1 LYNLDISTSKFFR
14 ERQLKSIPI
23 GKLPAD
29 LLSELL
35 DQVSIQDP
43 RVILGPGIGIDC
55 AVIDQGPTLLVL
67 KTDPITFATDQIGWY
82 LVQINANDIATTGAL
97 PRWMMVTAL
106 LPGDGTTR
114 DMVKEISAQIQSACQ
129 STGITLIGG
138 HTEITHSLDRP
149 ILVGTMIGEVDR
161 DSLVTPR
168 GANPGDRILLT
179 KGIPIEA
186 TAILAREFPLRLS
199 QVISSEELEQAK
211 NYLFDPGISVLKDA
225 QTAIKSGKVTAMHDP
240 TEGGLA
246 TALWE
251 LAEAS
256 SRTLLIDPASVPISP
271 LSKKICDAFGLD
283 PFGTI
288 ASGALLLT
296 CQAQDAQ
303 NIRKAIKEEGITC
316 ADIGEV
322 REGPASVSSWHESK
336 YRQLAR
342 PKRDEISKAFLE

>member
-1 LYNLDISTSKFFR
+1 
-14 ERQLKSIPI
+14 
-23 GKLPAD
+23 
-29 LLSELL
+29 
-35 DQVSIQDP
+35 
-43 RVILGPGIGIDC
+43 
-55 AVIDQGPTLLVL
+55 
-67 KTDPITFATDQIGWY
+67 
-82 LVQINANDIATTGAL
+82 
-97 PRWMMVTAL
+97 MMVTAL

-256 SRTLLIDPASVPISP
+256 NRTLLIDPASVPISP

>member
-1 LYNLDISTSKFFR
+1 M
-14 ERQLKSIPI
+14 KSIPI

-35 DQVSIQDP
+35 GQVSIQDP

-55 AVIDQGPTLLVL
+55 AAIDHGPTLLVL

-97 PRWMMVTAL
+97 PRWLMVTAL
-106 LPGDGTTR
+106 LPGEGTTR
-114 DMVKEISAQIQSACQ
+114 EMVKEISAQIQSACQ

-161 DSLVTPR
+161 GALVTPQ
-168 GANPGDRILLT
+168 GAAPGDRILLT

-211 NYLFDPGISVLKDA
+211 NYLFDPGVSILKDA
-225 QTAIKSGKVTAMHDP
+225 QTAVKSGKVTAMHDP

-256 SRTLLIDPASVPISP
+256 SRTLLIDPSSVPISP
-271 LSKKICDAFGLD
+271 LSKKICSTFGLD

-303 NIRKAIKEEGITC
+303 NIRKAILEEGIAC

-322 REGPASVSSWHESK
+322 KEGPASVLSRYGSK
-336 YRQLAR
+336 YTQLAR
-342 PKRDEISKAFLE
+342 PERDEISKAFLD

>member
-1 LYNLDISTSKFFR
+1 MR
-14 ERQLKSIPI
+14 SIPI

-43 RVILGPGIGIDC
+43 HVILGPGIGIDC
-55 AVIDQGPTLLVL
+55 AVIDHGPTLLVL

-97 PRWMMVTAL
+97 PRWMMVAAL
-106 LPGDGTTR
+106 FPGEGTTKE
-114 DMVKEISAQIQSACQ
+114 MVKEISAQIQSACQ

-149 ILVGTMIGEVDR
+149 ILVGTMIGEVDK
-161 DSLVTPR
+161 DALVTPL
-168 GANPGDRILLT
+168 GAAPGDRILLT

-186 TAILAREFPLRLS
+186 TAILAREFPQKLN
-199 QVISSEELEQAK
+199 QFISSEELEQAK
-211 NYLFDPGISVLKDA
+211 NYLFDPGISVLKEA
-225 QTAIKSGKVTAMHDP
+225 QTAVKSGKVTAMHDP

-256 SRTLLIDPASVPISP
+256 NRTLLIDPSSVPISP
-271 LSKKICDAFGLD
+271 LSKKICSIFGLD

-303 NIRKAIKEEGITC
+303 NIRKAILEEGIAC

-322 REGPASVSSWHESK
+322 KEGPASVLSWHESQ
-336 YRQLAR
+336 YTRLAR
-342 PKRDEISKAFLE
+342 PERDEISKAFLE